1 MFSSPDRRRICVEIS
16 GIRHCARRCCIKIN
30 ECNLKTGRHTPVLG
44 PRSESRSYLGYSS
57 CLIGKQFCRFS
68 SPPWPVNNII
78 HENKGEFRFRIVTMF
93 GSKERMKWVVFF
105 FTFNFI
111 WEKHGIGKRNDFVVG
126 TIPLSILS
134 LALQCFVAV
143 EVGQPDTK
151 KRRRGTWQ
159 HIVSHED
166 RTRNSPSLSI
176 QFW

>member
-1 MFSSPDRRRICVEIS
+1 MQFKNRQAHACPWASIRIALLF
-16 GIRHCARRCCIKIN
+16 R
-30 ECNLKTGRHTPVLG
+30 LLVLFN
-44 PRSESRSYLGYSS
+44 RQTILSFF
-57 CLIGKQFCRFS
+57 IAT
-68 SPPWPVNNII
+68 VNNII

-126 TIPLSILS
+126 TILLSILS
-134 LALQCFVAV
+134 LTLQCFVAV